1 RGDLLVPRAL
11 GARLVQAGGGDGLH
25 HLRHPLRRASGSRGQ
40 APRAH
45 AARRGAVGP
54 PRPGGG
60 DLLDDRAEPAHR
72 GFVLVA
78 ERDGP
83 ARRGRTLPGNGRL
96 ATGQGTPDPRGR
108 SLPAQ
113 VPGARECLS
122 TTNITAPYSLSRT
135 RPRRGPACS
144 R

>member
-1 RGDLLVPRAL
+1 
-11 GARLVQAGGGDGLH
+11 
-25 HLRHPLRRASGSRGQ
+25 
-40 APRAH
+40 APRPH
-45 AARRGAVGP
+45 LARRGGLGP
-54 PRPGGG
+54 PRSCGG
-60 DLLDDRAEPAHR
+60 DLLDHRAELAHR
-72 GFVLVA
+72 GLALVA
-78 ERDGP
+78 QRDGP

-135 RPRRGPACS
+135 RPRRGPA
-144 R
+144 